1 MLWQNNGVIKMLDY
15 TMFFII
21 CCVLVLP
28 LWYALELK
36 IRIKELQL
44 SRDYWRQIALHY
56 NKQMRLK

>member
-1 MLWQNNGVIKMLDY
+1 MLSY
-15 TMFFII
+15 TMLFII

-56 NKQMRLK
+56 NKQMRLR